1 MFRSVWERTQR
12 RNKEIEG
19 KVILNLEETELM
31 VVGGEQ

>member
-1 MFRSVWERTQR
+1 MFKSVWKRTQR